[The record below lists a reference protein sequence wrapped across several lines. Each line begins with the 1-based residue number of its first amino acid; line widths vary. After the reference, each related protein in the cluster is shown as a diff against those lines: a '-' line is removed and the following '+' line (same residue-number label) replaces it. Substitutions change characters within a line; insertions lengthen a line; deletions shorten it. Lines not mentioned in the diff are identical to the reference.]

1 MKNKRWLNSITNF
14 DNLYNLLCFSITM
27 TQQTQKMW
35 EISTQHGKQNLF
47 SVVISHAR
55 KNSQGYGFSVN
66 EINSIAIIYN
76 HPIYLFTSYVIKI
89 NK

>member
-1 MKNKRWLNSITNF
+1 MFFHYNDTANSENVGNIHTAWKAK
-14 DNLYNLLCFSITM
+14 S
-27 TQQTQKMW
+27 
-35 EISTQHGKQNLF
+35 F
-47 SVVISHAR
+47 SVVISHTR

>member
-1 MKNKRWLNSITNF
+1 MESKIF
-14 DNLYNLLCFSITM
+14 FLLSFPTRVKILRVM
-27 TQQTQKMW
+27 
-35 EISTQHGKQNLF
+35 
-47 SVVISHAR
+47 V
-55 KNSQGYGFSVN
+55 VN

>member
-47 SVVISHAR
+47 LLSFPTRV
-55 KNSQGYGFSVN
+55 
-66 EINSIAIIYN
+66 
-76 HPIYLFTSYVIKI
+76 KI
-89 NK
+89 LRVMVLV